1 MKMVVLAGSIL
12 ALASGTAS
20 AADMAVRP
28 IAPPPPVL
36 SWAGFYIGGHG
47 GYGWKDDPFSTTIT
61 PNPLTIIGGFH
72 SRGWIAGGQFGYNW
86 QYGGFVGGV
95 ELDVSATDIKGNSA
109 LVSFDAGGGNIN
121 SRQLSDDVRLL
132 GSARGRVGWAPSSD
146 WLLYGTGGLGWER
159 LNQTTFNSQI
169 IPGPGGGF
177 FNFTSTT
184 PTNLFGWVLGAGVE
198 YRLWQTNWIGRLE
211 YLHYDFGQ
219 FRGSF
224 FLVTNIPG
232 QLGQNNSAGDQ
243 TIDVVRAGL
252 SYKFG
257 N

>member
-12 ALASGTAS
+12 ALAGAAS
-20 AADMAVRP
+20 AADLPMKAAY
-28 IAPPPPVL
+28 APPPPIL

-47 GYGWKDDPFSTTIT
+47 GYGWKDDPFS
-61 PNPLTIIGGFH
+61 LTISSNPRTILNGFR
-72 SRGWIAGGQFGYNW
+72 STGWVAGGQFGYNW

-109 LVSFDAGGGNIN
+109 FVTTDFGGGNLF
-121 SRQLSDDVRLL
+121 SRQLGDDVRLL
-132 GSARGRVGWAPSSD
+132 GSARGRFGWAPSSD

-159 LNQTTFNSQI
+159 LNQTSFSGQI
-169 IPGPGGGF
+169 IPGTGF
-177 FNFTSTT
+177 FNVNSTT
-184 PTNLFGWVLGAGVE
+184 PTSLFGWVLGAGVE

-219 FRGSF
+219 FRNSTF
-224 FLVTNIPG
+224 IVTNIQGEFG
-232 QLGQNNSAGDQ
+232 QSSPAGDQ
-243 TIDVVRAGL
+243 KIDVVRVGL